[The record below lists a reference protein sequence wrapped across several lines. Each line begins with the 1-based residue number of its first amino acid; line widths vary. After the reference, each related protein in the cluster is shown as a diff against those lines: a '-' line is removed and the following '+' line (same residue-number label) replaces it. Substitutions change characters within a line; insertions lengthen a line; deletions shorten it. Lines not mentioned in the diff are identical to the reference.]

1 MIGIIT
7 FTEGTGI
14 TAVETMRNLLLGLVQ
29 TSVSVFRNDRLIK
42 EGDTIKRTGQIVGVP
57 VGPELLRRLVHVP
70 GNPTDRKGP
79 INATERRCASLKPPV
94 CCLIV
99 LSTSP

>member
-14 TAVETMRNLLLGLVQ
+14 TAVETVRNLLLGLVQ
-29 TSVSVFRNDRLIK
+29 TLVSVFRNDRLVK
-42 EGDTIKRTGQIVGVP
+42 EGDTIKCTGQIVGVP

-70 GNPTDRKGP
+70 GNPTNRKGP
-79 INATERRCASLKPPV
+79 INATEHHRASLKPPV

>member
-1 MIGIIT
+1 MIGIIA

-14 TAVETMRNLLLGLVQ
+14 TAVETVRNLLLGLVQ
-29 TSVSVFRNDRLIK
+29 TSVSVFRNDCLVK
-42 EGDTIKRTGQIVGVP
+42 EGDTIKHTGQIVGIP
-57 VGPELLRRLVHVP
+57 VGLELLRRLIHVP

-79 INATERRCASLKPPV
+79 TNATEHHHASLKPPV
-94 CCLIV
+94 CCLII